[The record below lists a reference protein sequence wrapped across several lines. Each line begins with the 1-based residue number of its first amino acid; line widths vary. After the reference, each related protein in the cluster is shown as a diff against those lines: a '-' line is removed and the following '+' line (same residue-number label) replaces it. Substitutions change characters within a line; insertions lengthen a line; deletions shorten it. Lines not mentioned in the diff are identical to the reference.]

1 MDTLVLTTDESS
13 ATVRYP
19 TITSLIEAL
28 QEMQNKGADANQPLM
43 ISQLGNA
50 PGVFHIYTIK
60 NN

>member
-1 MDTLVLTTDESS
+1 METLVLTTDANS

-43 ISQLGNA
+43 ISQLANSL
-50 PGVFHIYTIK
+50 GVFYIYTID